1 MNQEFDALKREIIH
15 NIEDL
20 KLSVQAEL
28 DRVYKLF
35 MEKYAVFKTEIME
48 IKRLREEIETDLEM
62 RRMTPT
68 SGRFSTSPNKLLSNK
83 GSSITIQ
90 SNSQL
95 IKSM

>member
-1 MNQEFDALKREIIH
+1 MKREIIH

-68 SGRFSTSPNKLLSNK
+68 SNGRFSTSPNNKLLPNK
-83 GSSITIQ
+83 GSSTVSIQ